1 MGFDSSNGGP
11 QDKLNGAPAKGTAN
25 GGPATPSCSGNTV
38 YTALLARSGVHM
50 IESVAAPTSQED
62 AATCFIGRVEAA
74 VDSLRRGGMVI
85 LMDDKQRENEG
96 DLVCAAQFATPENVN
111 FMKVHGRGLI
121 CVPMTGEALDRLELP
136 LMAQNNTSLH
146 GTAFTMSVDALHGTT
161 TGISA
166 EDMSVTIR
174 ALADP
179 GTRPSDL
186 GRPGHVFP
194 LLYHPGGVLKRA
206 GQTEGS
212 VDLLR
217 IAGLNPAAVVCE
229 ICKEDG
235 SMARESELRDYSERH
250 NIPLVHVQDIVRYRL
265 VKDKLISFADSAVL
279 PTEYGDF
286 RIHGYEVPAT
296 GEHHVALVCGDVTT
310 AEPVLI
316 RVHSECLTGD
326 VFHSRR
332 CDCGPQLDWAMRAIA
347 KEGRGVLLYLR
358 QEGRGIGLINKI
370 RAYALQDKGMDT
382 VEANLA
388 LGLPA
393 DNRNYDTGAQI
404 LLDLGLKD
412 LRLITNNPSKLVGL
426 EAHGLRIV
434 ERVPIPLEIMYHRQS
449 AGYLETKVAK
459 MGHMIDLE
467 GAGVQAGG

>member
-1 MGFDSSNGGP
+1 MR
-11 QDKLNGAPAKGTAN
+11 L
-25 GGPATPSCSGNTV
+25 
-38 YTALLARSGVHM
+38 
-50 IESVAAPTSQED
+50 IESVTAPAAPQED
-62 AATCFIGRVEAA
+62 AATCYVSRVEAA
-74 VDSLRRGGMVI
+74 VEALRRGGMVI

-96 DLVCAAQFATPENVN
+96 DLVCAAQFASPENVN
-111 FMKVHGRGLI
+111 FMKAHGRGLI
-121 CVPMTGEALDRLELP
+121 CVPMTSEALERLELP
-136 LMAQNNTSLH
+136 LMAQRNTSLH
-146 GTAFTMSVDALHGTT
+146 GTAFTMSVDALHGTS

-166 EDMSVTIR
+166 EDMSITIR

-179 GTRPSDL
+179 ATRPEDL

-194 LLYHPGGVLKRA
+194 LLYHSGGVLKRP

-217 IAGLNPAAVVCE
+217 IAGLQPAAVVCE
-229 ICKEDG
+229 ICNEDG
-235 SMARESELRDYSERH
+235 SMAREPQLVEYSRQH
-250 NIPLVHVQDIVRYRL
+250 QIPLVHIQDIVRYRL
-265 VKDKLISFADSAVL
+265 VKDKIIRFADKAVL
-279 PTEYGDF
+279 PTEYGEF
-286 RIHGYEVPAT
+286 AIHGYEVPAT
-296 GEHHVALVCGDVTT
+296 GEHHVALVCGDVSTD
-310 AEPVLI
+310 EPVLI

-370 RAYALQDKGMDT
+370 RAYALQDNGMDT

-393 DNRNYDTGAQI
+393 DNRDYDAGAQI

-434 ERVPIPLEIMYHRQS
+434 ERVPIPLEIMYHRHS
-449 AGYLETKVAK
+449 AGYIETKVAK
-459 MGHMIDLE
+459 MGHLIDLQ
-467 GAGVQAGG
+467 GAEVQAGG

>member
-1 MGFDSSNGGP
+1 MANHKKNGSG
-11 QDKLNGAPAKGTAN
+11 NGAGTGAPPVNGAKCV
-25 GGPATPSCSGNTV
+25 PSCSGNTV
-38 YTALLARSGVHM
+38 YTALLAMRNV
-50 IESVAAPTSQED
+50 ELLETAPQPVAED
-62 AATCFIGRVEAA
+62 AATCYIGRVEAA
-74 VDSLRRGGMVI
+74 VEQLKRGGLVI

-121 CVPMTGEALDRLELP
+121 CVPMTGEALERLELP
-136 LMAQNNTSLH
+136 LMAQHNTSLH
-146 GTAFTMSVDALHGTT
+146 GTAFTMSVDALEGTT

-166 EDMSVTIR
+166 EDMSVTIK
-174 ALADP
+174 ALANP
-179 GTRPSDL
+179 ATRPSAL

-212 VDLLR
+212 IDLMR
-217 IAGLNPAAVVCE
+217 IAGLNNAAVVCE
-229 ICKEDG
+229 VCNEDG
-235 SMARESELRDYSERH
+235 SMAREPQLQAVSQQHKL
-250 NIPLVHVQDIVRYRL
+250 PLVHVQDIVRYRL
-265 VKDKLISFADSAVL
+265 VKDKLICFADSAVL

-296 GEHHVALVCGDVTT
+296 GEHHVALVCGDVST
-310 AEPVLI
+310 AEPVLV

-332 CDCGPQLDWAMRAIA
+332 CDCGPQLDWAMRRIA
-347 KEGRGVLLYLR
+347 EEGRGVLLYLR

-370 RAYALQDKGMDT
+370 RAYHLQDKGMDT

-393 DNRNYDTGAQI
+393 DNRDYDAGAQI

-426 EAHGLRIV
+426 ESHGLKIK
-434 ERVPIPLEIMYHRQS
+434 ERVSIPLEIMYHRQS
-449 AGYLETKVAK
+449 AGYIETKIAK
-459 MGHMIDLE
+459 MGHLIDLDE
-467 GAGVQAGG
+467 VSAKAGG